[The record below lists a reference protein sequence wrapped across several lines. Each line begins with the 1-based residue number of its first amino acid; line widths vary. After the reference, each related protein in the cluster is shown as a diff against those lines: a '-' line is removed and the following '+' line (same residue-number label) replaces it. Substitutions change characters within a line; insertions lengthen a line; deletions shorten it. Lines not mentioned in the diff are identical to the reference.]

1 MATDELTV
9 KRIKNILCLAEQG
22 THTIP
27 YGKVEVMPDGPGGKR
42 QITLSVGFT
51 QYGSNLGKVLTEYQK
66 RGGINA
72 TELVAYSLSSPS
84 LPENAKFKDLLKK
97 SGSDPIMQAVQE
109 DLYTSLYIGPA
120 LKWAEDEGFKE
131 PLSLLVICDSFL
143 HSGSIPGFLRSRFPE
158 KTPKNGGDEKA
169 WITAYTRERQKWL
182 GSHSTKLL
190 QTTVYRTKYFHE
202 LFALEDWGLEQAHTV
217 AMHGTKP
224 IQFDTA

>member
-9 KRIKNILCLAEQG
+9 KRVKNILCLAEQG

-27 YGKVEVMPDGPGGKR
+27 YGKVKVRPDGPGGKR

-51 QYGSNLGKVLTEYQK
+51 QYGGNLSKVIVEYQK
-66 RGGINA
+66 RGGIHA
-72 TELVAYSLSSPS
+72 TELVSYSLSSPS

-120 LKWAEDEGFKE
+120 LKWAEDEGLKE

-143 HSGSIPGFLRSRFPE
+143 HSGAIPRLLRSRFPE
-158 KTPKNGGDEKA
+158 ESPKNGGDEKA

-182 GSHSTKLL
+182 GSHFTKLL
-190 QTTVYRTKYFHE
+190 QTAGYRTKYFHE
-202 LFALEDWGLEQAHTV
+202 LFPLEDSGPEQAHTG
-217 AMHGTKP
+217 ATP
-224 IQFDTA
+224 